1 LDNNS
6 DDTVLGSI
14 SAASNASSAVPPPCN
29 DARKNVCLL
38 CRDPDAPCDEITEA
52 LINLLMDAMLSPQN
66 LLHALDHF
74 CANHKIVPEFTSIPS
89 TGNMLVA
96 HVDGDWWSPCWT
108 TEGGGGMSMCAYMWR
123 LGGLGDML
131 RPIHL
136 WSQKLRPAYP
146 VEVHAVGYQGVTL
159 LHQFG
164 ITSPQ
169 LCDLMAI

>member
-1 LDNNS
+1 MQR
-6 DDTVLGSI
+6 
-14 SAASNASSAVPPPCN
+14 CQE
-29 DARKNVCLL
+29 NVCLP

-52 LINLLMDAMLSPQN
+52 LINLLMDAMLSQN

-89 TGNMLVA
+89 TGNMMVA

-123 LGGLGDML
+123 LGDML

-136 WSQKLRPAYP
+136 WSAKTPSGLSRRGSCRGIPRRNI
-146 VEVHAVGYQGVTL
+146 VT
-159 LHQFG
+159 
-164 ITSPQ
+164 SVR
-169 LCDLMAI
+169 